1 MEQFDL
7 NDQRLADT
15 LFDAY
20 INRKQISKDQIP
32 AFLEKEKAYGIQH
45 ALTAKKAEEA
55 QEELKGYKISL
66 TSKET
71 QDLFKSETPLYG
83 ALTAPAISDGKI
95 ELASMLSPLIEIELI
110 FIAKEDITRD
120 DDVETILQKTRV
132 APGIEVP
139 DSRFEDW
146 FPNITLGQVIADSAV
161 AGKIVTGAPKD
172 SVTFKELKNIQGSLK
187 FNGEEIASDSSK
199 AVLGHPVYAVKW
211 LAEELAK
218 HDLIIK
224 KGMSI
229 SSGTFILPKKLEK
242 GTYTASYEGLGEVS
256 LEVI

>member
-15 LFDAY
+15 LFEAY
-20 INRKQISKDQIP
+20 IQNKPLSKDQIP

-45 ALTAKKAEEA
+45 ALTAKKAEA
-55 QEELKGYKISL
+55 ANEELKGYKISL

-71 QDLFKSETPLYG
+71 QELFNSETPLYG
-83 ALTAPAISDGKI
+83 ALTSPAISGGTI
-95 ELASMLSPLIEIELI
+95 ELTAMSSPLIELELI
-110 FIAKEDITRD
+110 FIAQEDLSAED
-120 DDVETILQKTRV
+120 SVEAILQKTLV

-146 FPNITLGQVIADSAV
+146 FPHLSLGQVIADSAV
-161 AGKIVTGAPKD
+161 AGKIVIGKPKEGVQFD
-172 SVTFKELKNIQGSLK
+172 DLDDIQGRLT

-199 AVLGHPVYAVKW
+199 AVLEHPVYAVKW

-218 HDLIIK
+218 HGLAIK
-224 KGMSI
+224 KGMAI

-242 GTYTASYEGLGEVS
+242 GLYTASYEGIGEVS
-256 LEVI
+256 LKVI